1 MIVDV
6 NEDTFREEVINSPVP
21 VVVEFWAKWCGFC
34 KVQEGILRALDGDID
49 RTKAKIC
56 MVDVDPNE
64 NLSEEFEI
72 MTIPMLLAFKDGKVI
87 AREEGVR
94 NEQIIRGMIGLD

>member
-6 NEDTFREEVINSPVP
+6 NEDTFEEVVKNSDVP
-21 VVVEFWAKWCGFC
+21 VIVEFWAKWCGFC
-34 KVQEGILRALDGDID
+34 KVQEGILRALDGDLD
-49 RTKAKIC
+49 HSKAKIC

-64 NLSEEFEI
+64 NLSEEFQI

-94 NEQIIRGMIGLD
+94 NEQIIKGMVGLD

>member
-6 NEDTFREEVINSPVP
+6 NEETFKEQVVDSEIPVI
-21 VVVEFWAKWCGFC
+21 VEFWAKWCGFC
-34 KVQEGILRALDGDID
+34 KVQEGILYALDGDLD
-49 RTKAKIC
+49 KSKAKIC

-64 NLSEEFEI
+64 NLSEEYQI
-72 MTIPMLLAFKDGKVI
+72 MTIPTILAFRDGKVV

-94 NEQIIRGMIGLD
+94 NEMIVRSMLDL